1 MKIPFALV
9 ITFVLVMILSKTSVE
24 GTSLEENLLDFSL
37 QGVKGKGY
45 MLDDNKVVFRMSNE
59 KIKKNIKSTREK
71 KGKTVVDL

>member
-24 GTSLEENLLDFSL
+24 G
-37 QGVKGKGY
+37 VKGKGY

-59 KIKKNIKSTREK
+59 KIRKNIKSTGEK
-71 KGKTVVDL
+71 KGKAVLDP

>member
-1 MKIPFALV
+1 MKIPFAL
-9 ITFVLVMILSKTSVE
+9 ILTFGLVMIISKTSVK
-24 GTSLEENLLDFSL
+24 SRRLEQNLLDFSL

-71 KGKTVVDL
+71 KGKAVVDL